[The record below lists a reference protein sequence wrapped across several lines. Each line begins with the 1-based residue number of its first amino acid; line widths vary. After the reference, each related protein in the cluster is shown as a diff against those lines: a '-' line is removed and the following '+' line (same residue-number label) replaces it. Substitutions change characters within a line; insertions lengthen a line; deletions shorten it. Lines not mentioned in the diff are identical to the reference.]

1 MGFWVWPG
9 SARNCRT
16 AVSQRLSLLAGPSEC
31 GHHPN
36 TLYIWA
42 LRAIFDNLVSLLIV
56 SSSPFLRSMANPA
69 SRAWRRT
76 TEAFAGPW
84 DKGCLGKWVIW
95 FGMGILLSGLPL
107 AQAQPSALAPV
118 KIWVGAPAGGTTDT
132 MARAMSQALSEQL
145 GRPVVV
151 ENRPGAGGNLAA
163 ETVARSQPDGLNLLM
178 SFTSHTINAS
188 LYPQLPFDPVRDFTP
203 LTMVST
209 SPSILVAHPALKANS
224 LAELLAL
231 ARSQPGKLNFA
242 IGGLGS
248 SLHLAGD
255 AFKMKGQVF
264 IVNIPYRGTAPAIAD
279 VLAGQVELMFA
290 NIGNAQAHIK
300 AGRLK
305 ALGVTS
311 PSRLPLFPD
320 VPAIAE
326 ALPGFESSAWFGL
339 FGPARMD
346 PALTQKIS
354 QAARLALLVPAVRRR
369 IEAEGAQVV
378 GNSAAEF
385 ERFVAQDVL
394 RWRDVVRYAGAK
406 PE

>member
-1 MGFWVWPG
+1 MAEQASWLDTCWSPTLHHTFMRISACAAQAANRAPLALHQAWVGVPAVRAWVALILAVG
-9 SARNCRT
+9 S
-16 AVSQRLSLLAGPSEC
+16 VLAG
-31 GHHPN
+31 GGA
-36 TLYIWA
+36 WA
-42 LRAIFDNLVSLLIV
+42 QST
-56 SSSPFLRSMANPA
+56 A
-69 SRAWRRT
+69 S
-76 TEAFAGPW
+76 
-84 DKGCLGKWVIW
+84 
-95 FGMGILLSGLPL
+95 
-107 AQAQPSALAPV
+107 APV

-132 MARAMSQALSEQL
+132 MARAISQALAEQL

-163 ETVARSQPDGLNLLM
+163 ETVARSPADGLNLLM
-178 SFTSHTINAS
+178 SFTSHTINAT

-209 SPSILVAHPALKANS
+209 SPSILVAHPSLKANNLS
-224 LAELLAL
+224 ELLVL
-231 ARSQPGKLNFA
+231 ARAQPGKLNFA

-290 NIGNAQAHIK
+290 NIGNAQGHIK

-311 PSRLPLFPD
+311 ATRLPAFPD

-346 PALTQKIS
+346 AALVQKVS
-354 QAARLALLVPAVRRR
+354 QAARQALLVPAVRRR

-378 GNSAAEF
+378 GSSAADF